1 MTPLLSPRFLVP
13 FAAAALAAGCAS
25 QAVTDD
31 AIVTNTS
38 RALGLPPSAFT
49 ISNRADSGVQTT
61 FLAKT
66 DGGRT
71 YNCYV
76 EGSVSVIGRVVSDAI
91 CQEMRQTDV
100 PAAARR
106 GNAGASPSASARPAG
121 AASAPSPAPASA
133 CNALLRA
140 AGRCN

>member
-1 MTPLLSPRFLVP
+1 MTPSPTSFASSFFALL
-13 FAAAALAAGCAS
+13 AAALLVGGCAS
-25 QAVTDD
+25 HAVTDD

-49 ISNRADSGVQTT
+49 VSNRADSGVQTT
-61 FLAKT
+61 FIART

-71 YNCYV
+71 FNCYV
-76 EGSVSVIGRVVSDAI
+76 EGSVSVVGRVVSDAI
-91 CQEMRQTDV
+91 CQEMRQSDA
-100 PAAARR
+100 PAYSRR
-106 GNAGASPSASARPAG
+106 ANARPASG
-121 AASAPSPAPASA
+121 TAPAPAPAPA

>member
-1 MTPLLSPRFLVP
+1 MTPSPTSLFFVL
-13 FAAAALAAGCAS
+13 LAATVLVGGCAS
-25 QAVTDD
+25 HAVTDD

-76 EGSVSVIGRVVSDAI
+76 EGSVSVVGRVLSDAI
-91 CQEMRQTDV
+91 CQEMRQSDA
-100 PAAARR
+100 P
-106 GNAGASPSASARPAG
+106 ASARRSNARPATG
-121 AASAPSPAPASA
+121 TAPAPAPA

>member
-1 MTPLLSPRFLVP
+1 MTHSPSPLLLASLTT
-13 FAAAALAAGCAS
+13 AALVGGCAS
-25 QAVTDD
+25 TAVTDD

-61 FLAKT
+61 FIART

-76 EGSVSVIGRVVSDAI
+76 EGSVSVVGRVVSDAI
-91 CQEMRQTDV
+91 CQEMRQSDT
-100 PAAARR
+100 P
-106 GNAGASPSASARPAG
+106 ASARRSSSRPATG
-121 AASAPSPAPASA
+121 TAPTAAPA

-140 AGRCN
+140 AGRC

>member
-1 MTPLLSPRFLVP
+1 MTHSPTPLLFALLVG
-13 FAAAALAAGCAS
+13 AVLAVGCAS
-25 QAVTDD
+25 TAVSDD

-71 YNCYV
+71 YSCYV
-76 EGSVSVIGRVVSDAI
+76 EGSVSVVGRVVSDAI
-91 CQEMRQTDV
+91 CQEMRQSDA
-100 PAAARR
+100 P
-106 GNAGASPSASARPAG
+106 ASARRSNAK
-121 AASAPSPAPASA
+121 PSGPAPAAPA

-140 AGRCN
+140 AGRCT

>member
-1 MTPLLSPRFLVP
+1 MTHSSTPLLL
-13 FAAAALAAGCAS
+13 ALLTAAALAVGCAS
-25 QAVTDD
+25 TAVTDD

-61 FLAKT
+61 FIART

-76 EGSVSVIGRVVSDAI
+76 EGSVSVVGRVVSDAI
-91 CQEMRQTDV
+91 CQEMRQSDA
-100 PAAARR
+100 P
-106 GNAGASPSASARPAG
+106 ASARRSNAKPA
-121 AASAPSPAPASA
+121 PVPAPAPA

-140 AGRCN
+140 AGRC

>member
-1 MTPLLSPRFLVP
+1 MTHSPRLLLP
-13 FAAAALAAGCAS
+13 ALLMAAALAGGCAS
-25 QAVTDD
+25 TAVTDD

-61 FLAKT
+61 FIAKT

-76 EGSVSVIGRVVSDAI
+76 EGAVSMVGRVVSDAV
-91 CQEMRQTDV
+91 CQEMRQTDA
-100 PAAARR
+100 PASARR
-106 GNAGASPSASARPAG
+106 GGNARPAAG
-121 AASAPSPAPASA
+121 TAPAPAPTQA

-140 AGRCN
+140 AGRC

>member
-1 MTPLLSPRFLVP
+1 MTHSPPPLLL
-13 FAAAALAAGCAS
+13 ALLMAAALVGGCAS
-25 QAVTDD
+25 TAVTDD

-61 FLAKT
+61 FIAKT

-71 YNCYV
+71 YNCSV
-76 EGSVSVIGRVVSDAI
+76 EGSVSVVGRVVSDAI
-91 CQEMRQTDV
+91 CQEMRQSDA
-100 PAAARR
+100 P
-106 GNAGASPSASARPAG
+106 ASARRSNAKPA
-121 AASAPSPAPASA
+121 PVPAPAPA

-140 AGRCN
+140 AGRC

>member
-1 MTPLLSPRFLVP
+1 M
-13 FAAAALAAGCAS
+13 AAALVGGCAS
-25 QAVTDD
+25 TAVTDD

-61 FLAKT
+61 FIAKT

-76 EGSVSVIGRVVSDAI
+76 EGSVSVVGRVVSDAI
-91 CQEMRQTDV
+91 CQEMRQSDA
-100 PAAARR
+100 P
-106 GNAGASPSASARPAG
+106 ASARRSNAK
-121 AASAPSPAPASA
+121 PSGPAPAPA

-140 AGRCN
+140 AGRC

>member
-1 MTPLLSPRFLVP
+1 MTPSPSPLFFALL
-13 FAAAALAAGCAS
+13 AAAALVGGCAS

-61 FLAKT
+61 FIART

-76 EGSVSVIGRVVSDAI
+76 EGSVSVVGRVVSDAI
-91 CQEMRQTDV
+91 CQEMRQSDA
-100 PAAARR
+100 P
-106 GNAGASPSASARPAG
+106 ASARRSNAK
-121 AASAPSPAPASA
+121 PSGPTPTPA